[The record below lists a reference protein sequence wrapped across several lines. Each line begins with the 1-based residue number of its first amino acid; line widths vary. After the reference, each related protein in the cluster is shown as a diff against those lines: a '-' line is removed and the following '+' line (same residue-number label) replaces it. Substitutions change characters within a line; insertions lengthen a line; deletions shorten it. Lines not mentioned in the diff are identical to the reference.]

1 MLFSRFVLLASV
13 GFFTLLI
20 SQQADAS
27 LMVTVGNINNEDDDT
42 GYGAVDYE
50 YRISATEVT
59 NSEYATF
66 LNAVAATD
74 TYSLYDSEMSGTYGG
89 ISQNGSS
96 GNFSYSVN
104 SDRGENPVAYVTF
117 YDALRYTNWLHNG
130 QGTGNTETGAYTI
143 TDEGITNNSITRN
156 TGATWFLPN
165 EDEWYKAA
173 YYDPTLNSNTGGYF
187 DFATRSDVAP
197 TAELPAG
204 GINSANYHMV
214 FGNTT
219 AVGAYTSALS
229 PYGTYDQ
236 SGNLWEWNETII
248 DSSNRGLRGGD
259 WSDTSNYL
267 SSSVRLGYI
276 SPAIEDNSSGF
287 RVASLSSPASV
298 PEPGSLA
305 VWAVLGGIG
314 LCWRRRRARAKC
326 ASNAS

>member
-1 MLFSRFVLLASV
+1 MLFSRFFLLASV

-20 SQQADAS
+20 IQQADAS
-27 LMVTVGNINNEDDDT
+27 VMVTVGNINNEDDDT

-74 TYSLYDSEMSGTYGG
+74 TYSLYNSFMSGTYGG

-187 DFATRSDVAP
+187 DYATRSDVAP

>member
-13 GFFTLLI
+13 GFLTLLI
-20 SQQADAS
+20 SQQTDAS
-27 LMVTVGNINNEDDDT
+27 VMVTVGNINNAADDT
-42 GYGAVDYE
+42 GYGAVGYE

-59 NSEYATF
+59 NSEYAAF

-74 TYSLYDSEMSGTYGG
+74 TYGLYNSEMSGTYGG
-89 ISQNGSS
+89 ISRTGPSGS
-96 GNFSYSVN
+96 FIYSVN
-104 SDRGENPVAYVTF
+104 SDRGENPVVYVSF

-130 QGTGNTETGAYTI
+130 MGNGDTENGAYTI

-156 TGATWFLPN
+156 PGATWFLPS

-173 YYDPTLNSNTGGYF
+173 YYDPTLNSNAGGYF
-187 DFATRSDVAP
+187 DYATRSDVAP
-197 TAELPAG
+197 IAELPAG
-204 GINSANYHMV
+204 GINSANYGQV
-214 FGNTT
+214 DGNTT

-236 SGNLWEWNETII
+236 SGNVWEWNEAVIGW
-248 DSSNRGLRGGD
+248 SNRGSRGGD
-259 WSDTSNYL
+259 WDSYYSSLL
-267 SSSVRLGYI
+267 SSSYRDYVE
-276 SPAIEDNSSGF
+276 PADEYSSVGF

-314 LCWRRRRARAKC
+314 LCWRRRRARK
-326 ASNAS
+326 

>member
-13 GFFTLLI
+13 GFLTLLI

-27 LMVTVGNINNEDDDT
+27 LMVTVGNINNAADDT
-42 GYGAVDYE
+42 GYGAVGYE

-59 NSEYATF
+59 NSEYAAF
-66 LNAVAATD
+66 LNAVAGTD
-74 TYSLYDSEMSGTYGG
+74 TYSLYKSSMSDSSVG
-89 ISQNGSS
+89 ISQNGSP
-96 GNFSYSVN
+96 GNFIYSVN
-104 SDRGENPVAYVTF
+104 SGRGENPVAHVSF

-130 QGTGNTETGAYTI
+130 MGNGDTENGAYTI

-204 GINSANYHMV
+204 GINSANYNNV

-236 SGNLWEWNETII
+236 SGNLWEWNEAII
-248 DSSNRGLRGGD
+248 NFDSSYRGLRGGS
-259 WSDTSNYL
+259 WLDTPPI
-267 SSSVRLGYI
+267 SSSWYRNDVYP
-276 SPAIEDNSSGF
+276 SFEVYTVGF

-314 LCWRRRRARAKC
+314 LCWRRRRARK
-326 ASNAS
+326 